1 MPCTLAAGVVVAEL
15 DLQPSLL
22 HGATFPPGK
31 EKLLSDLIPVL
42 SGLVEALTMSP
53 CAVIF
58 LPFFLLPFFFLSF
71 FFISFAFSRAAPV
84 TYGGSFPHCSMRK
97 LQLIPFLVP
106 SDLNPVL
113 TEH

>member
-1 MPCTLAAGVVVAEL
+1 MGASDGQGRPESVVPCTLAAGVVVAEL

-71 FFISFAFSRAAPV
+71 LFLSFFLFYF
-84 TYGGSFPHCSMRK
+84 FC
-97 LQLIPFLVP
+97 LF
-106 SDLNPVL
+106 
-113 TEH
+113 